1 MRRLALVIIAV
12 FSFAP
17 LASAGDIDGRLIG
30 RTFLNPQQPAIVWL
44 EGITTSPSNKQDLV
58 MAQHGGQFVPPF
70 LVVTVGQTV
79 NMPNED
85 DVAHNV
91 YSSSTPK
98 QFNLGFYAKGDHKSV
113 TFDRPGLVA
122 VLCVI
127 HNFMRAKILVVPNKF
142 YARVSADG
150 TFHIRNVPAGTFTLA
165 FWADGVSQIT
175 QQVTVPESGKPVIVR
190 LALPNAP

>member
-1 MRRLALVIIAV
+1 MRLVVLAAVAV
-12 FSFAP
+12 FGFAP
-17 LASAGDIDGRLIG
+17 LASAGDIDGKVIG

-44 EGITTSPSNKQDLV
+44 EGITTPPADKPDLV

-91 YSSSTPK
+91 YSVSAAK

-113 TFDRPGLVA
+113 TFDRPGLVE

-142 YARVSADG
+142 YAKVSADG
-150 TFHIRNVPAGTFTLA
+150 SFHIRSVPAGTFTLT
-165 FWADGVSQIT
+165 FWADAIPQIG
-175 QQVTVPESGKPVIVR
+175 QQVTVPEGGKPVVVH
-190 LALPNAP
+190 LVSPNAP